1 MNSNTNPGRLL
12 LTALTVVFVFLFLFS
27 VPNKL
32 FAQPAGFTDQLY
44 MGGWD
49 DLAGFTWDAAGRMYV
64 WERDGR
70 VWIVENGVKSTNPL
84 IDISDEV
91 GGWRDFGLLG
101 FALDPNFLSNGY
113 FYMLY
118 VVDRHH
124 LLHAGT
130 PQYDPNTDEYFDA
143 TIGRITR
150 YQADPAT
157 NMTSTIVSSRFI
169 LLGEG
174 PGDGPPIL
182 HESHGTGSLVF
193 GDDGTLLAT
202 LGDGSS
208 YSSTDQG
215 SASETYWQQ
224 GITDGII
231 TSAQNIGAYRCQT
244 LDNYNGKILR
254 LDPMTGEGLS
264 TNPYWDAATP
274 KSPASRIW
282 ARGVRNPYRMTL
294 VPESGSHVP
303 EDGNPGV
310 LMFGD
315 VGWGNREELDI
326 VTGPGMNFGWPKYE
340 GMTHQPGY
348 NNGAYTPA
356 QHDLPKVDWRTGFPR
371 GFVNGSIVNVGSATL
386 PGPQFSGNASTG
398 GVWFHGEDFPEEWH
412 DTYFHADYGAGWIRN
427 FKFDANWNPIEVKN
441 FVTDAGPCIFLNTDP
456 DQTSLFYVRWP
467 NQIRQISFTGTTN
480 HTPVAFASANVS
492 FGNAPLTVNFSSE
505 NTFDQDGDPLT
516 LLWDFGDGTTS
527 NQPDPVHTFTSG
539 ASPTGFDV
547 TLTVTDNGGL
557 SDVANVNVSLNN
569 SPPIIVATSLD
580 VVNTFDP
587 HTTTTLELSATVT
600 DANHL
605 IGQLDYFWEVKLFHN
620 NHSHPLQTFT
630 VPIADAF
637 ITPVSCYGPS
647 YWYELSLTVTDPT
660 GASDYFV
667 KDIFP
672 ACAGN
677 AQSIVFSAI
686 ADKEVTDGPF
696 TISASASSG
705 LPVIFYVKEGP
716 ASVLSNIVTLDG
728 VPGLVT
734 ITATQP
740 GDGNFGP
747 AFNVDRSFW
756 VNVGDG
762 LGCAGLGQISRD
774 VWTGIGG
781 VAVSQIP
788 LSQSPNT
795 SDLISIF
802 EIPVDVLDNYGT
814 RVRGF
819 ICPPM
824 SGNYRFWISSDDNGE
839 LWLSTDDDPA
849 NKQLIANV
857 PGWSSSRQ
865 WEKFPEQQS
874 ALISLNAGQLYYIE
888 ALQKEQ
894 GGGDNLAVGWQLP
907 NGAQERP
914 ILGNRLLPFGAAP
927 PNALFTAT
935 PTSGDVPLVVSFDAS
950 GSFDTDGA
958 IVSYDWNFGDGN
970 IGSGISPN
978 HTYNSIGVFT
988 AILIV
993 TDDYGQTAFSEQ
1005 IITVNGA
1012 GPQNQVIT
1020 FDAIQDKLTTDAD
1033 FTISGSASSGL
1044 PVSFEV
1050 VSGPA
1055 TLSGNTVSLTGQ
1067 VGIVTIRAT
1076 QGGDPNWNPAIPVE
1090 RTFQVT
1096 EPPSGGDIDLS
1107 LNVVSSSTDLI
1118 IYNNI
1123 SFTFTLTNTGTALAT
1138 GVKISL
1144 PNPGTTVW
1152 VGGNEYT
1159 ASQGSYSLGSNEWD
1173 VGNVVAGGNA
1183 TITVNWFVLATD
1195 PLNAWAEV
1203 LAADQTDADSTPGN
1217 GACCSANEDDEAG
1230 LIVTTPGA
1238 GPQDQTINFSTI
1250 SDKESD
1256 DAAFNITASAT
1267 SGLAVSFAII
1277 SGPATISGN
1286 TISLSGGI
1294 GTVTVSA
1301 SQNGNANWNPAPTV
1315 QQSFQVNEPGLA
1327 NQTITFG
1334 SLPNKL
1340 TDSPPF
1346 NISASASSGLLVSFT
1361 IINGSAT
1368 ISGNTITLD
1377 GVPGPVTVRASQ
1389 SGDAQYNPAPD
1400 VDRTFQVTTPGGGS
1414 GVDLELTMEASPTT
1428 VSQWGNITFTA
1439 TLTNNGTAT
1448 ANDVEVY
1455 LPKPAS
1461 VVFVGG
1467 NEVSVSKGSYSV
1479 VGNQV
1484 WTVGSMPAGAT
1495 ETIAVNWFVIQNS
1508 ALTGW
1513 AEVQQAT
1520 PADDDSTPGNGLCC
1534 TANEDDEASFTA
1546 LLPGSGPQDQT
1557 INFPAIPDQDSD
1569 NQDFNIPVS
1578 ATSGLAVNLEII
1590 SGPATISGSTIS
1602 LNGITGL
1609 VTVRATQAGN
1619 ADWNAA
1625 VPMEQSFNVNPP
1637 GLDNQTINFSAISN
1651 KQTTDAP
1658 FSISATASSG
1668 LPVALEI
1675 TSGPA
1680 TISGSTITLDG
1691 TTGTVT
1697 VRASQPG
1704 DAQYN
1709 PAPDVVHTFAVTEPG
1724 QGGPDLEV
1732 TVESTS
1738 PILLIWQHITFTVS
1752 LINNGDETANNIVL
1766 GVPIPQGLAYSSH
1779 NAIDGDYNTY
1789 YEEWE
1794 VTSLAAGETASMEIV
1809 LFCLQNTTPLPYFV
1823 QVVSATPSDL
1833 DSTPGNNVTGT
1844 PEEDDEALVT
1854 LLPSPNPLQG
1864 IQGAVFSLS
1873 ASQNGGV
1880 AQLIWVSTIGE
1891 HALEYVVER
1900 SGNGFEWT
1908 DVLVRPNE
1916 EFDND
1921 LKTYYGFDS
1930 HPLPNWNFY
1939 RIKQIR
1945 TDGSYLYSNV
1955 AMLEFWEDLYEFKLF
1970 PNPANEYVDIN
1981 LKGVEGQLVRLLLVD
1996 RSGRLIRETEVENA
2010 PAATHRMDLAGV
2022 QEGWYVVWVQASG
2035 RKAQALPLVVGKR

>member
-1 MNSNTNPGRLL
+1 MNLNTDPNRLL
-12 LTALTVVFVFLFLFS
+12 PTAFTVVFLFLFS
-27 VPNKL
+27 IPNNL

-44 MGGWD
+44 MGGWNE
-49 DLAGFTWDAAGRMYV
+49 LAGFTWDASGRMFVY
-64 WERDGR
+64 ERDGR
-70 VWIVENGVKSTNPL
+70 VWIVDNGVKSTNPL

-113 FYMLY
+113 FYLLY

-124 LLHAGT
+124 LLYAGT

-157 NMTSTIVSSRFI
+157 NMTSTITSSRFV

-182 HESHGTGSLVF
+182 HESHGTGALVF
-193 GDDGTLLAT
+193 GEDGTLLAT
-202 LGDGSS
+202 MGDGAS
-208 YSSTDQG
+208 YSSIDQG
-215 SASETYWQQ
+215 SAPETYWQQ
-224 GITDGII
+224 GIADGII

-254 LDPMTGEGLS
+254 LDPMTGEGLPS
-264 TNPYWDAATP
+264 NPYWDAAAP
-274 KSPASRIW
+274 KSPPSRIW

-294 VPESGSHVP
+294 VPETGSHVP

-315 VGWGNREELDI
+315 VGWGVREELDV

-340 GMTHQPGY
+340 GMTYQPNY
-348 NNGAYTPA
+348 NNGTYAPA
-356 QHDLPKVDWRTGFPR
+356 QHDLPKVDWRNGSPR
-371 GFVNGSIVNVGSATL
+371 GFVNGSIVNVGSAIL
-386 PGPQFSGNASTG
+386 PGPQFVGNASTG
-398 GVWFHGEDFPEEWH
+398 GVWFSSGDFPQEWNGS
-412 DTYFHADYGAGWIRN
+412 YFQADYGAGWIKN
-427 FKFDANWNPIEVKN
+427 FRFDADWNPIEVKN
-441 FVTDAGPCIFLNTDP
+441 FVSNAGPCIFLNIDP
-456 DQTSLFYVRWP
+456 AQSALYYVRWP

-480 HTPVAFASANVS
+480 RTPVAFASANVV

-527 NQPDPVHTFTSG
+527 SQPDPVHTFTGG
-539 ASPTGFDV
+539 ASPAGFDV

-557 SDVANVNVSLNN
+557 SDVASINISLNN
-569 SPPIIVATSLD
+569 SPPLIVATSLD
-580 VVNTFDP
+580 AISTFDP
-587 HTTTTLELSATVT
+587 NTTTNLPLSATVT
-600 DANHL
+600 DAEHSAA
-605 IGQLDYFWEVKLFHN
+605 QLDYLWDVKLFHN
-620 NHSHPLQTFT
+620 NHNHPLQTFS
-630 VPIADAF
+630 VPAGNAT
-637 ITPVSCYGPS
+637 ITPVGCYSAS
-647 YWYELSLTVTDPT
+647 YWYQLSLTVTDPT

-672 ACAGN
+672 ACAGST
-677 AQSIVFSAI
+677 QSIVFPAI
-686 ADKEVTDGPF
+686 ADKVVTDGPF
-696 TISASASSG
+696 TINATASSG

-716 ASVLSNIVTLDG
+716 AKVLGNIVTLDG

-734 ITATQP
+734 ISATQP

-762 LGCAGLGQISRD
+762 IGCAGLGQISRD

-788 LSQSPNT
+788 LSQPPNT

-865 WEKFPEQQS
+865 WDKFPEQQS
-874 ALISLNAGQLYYIE
+874 ALVPLNAGQLYYIE

-907 NGAQERP
+907 NGTQERP
-914 ILGNRLLPFGAAP
+914 VPGNRLLPFGAAP
-927 PNALFTAT
+927 PYALFTAT

-950 GSFDTDGA
+950 TSSDPDGS

-970 IGSGISPN
+970 IGTGISPN
-978 HTYNSIGVFT
+978 HTYNSIGTFT
-988 AILIV
+988 ATLIV

-1005 IITVNGA
+1005 TITANGA
-1012 GPQNQVIT
+1012 GPQGQTIT
-1020 FDAIQDKLTTDAD
+1020 FGAIPDKLTTGAD
-1033 FTISGSASSGL
+1033 FTVSASASSGL
-1044 PVSFEV
+1044 PVSFEL

-1067 VGIVTIRAT
+1067 VGAVTVRAI
-1076 QGGDPNWNPAIPVE
+1076 QNGDANWNPATPVE
-1090 RTFQVT
+1090 QTFQVT
-1096 EPPSGGDIDLS
+1096 EPAGGGDIDLS
-1107 LNVVSSSTDLI
+1107 FSVTASSTDLVI
-1118 IYNNI
+1118 FNNI
-1123 SFTFTLTNTGTALAT
+1123 SFTFTLTNTGTAAAT
-1138 GVKISL
+1138 GVKAIL
-1144 PNPGTTVW
+1144 PKPASVVW

-1159 ASQGSYSLGSNEWD
+1159 VSQGSYSLGSNEWD
-1173 VGNVVAGGNA
+1173 VGSVAAGGNA
-1183 TITVNWFVLATD
+1183 AITVNWFVLATD
-1195 PLNAWAEV
+1195 PLSGWAEV

-1230 LIVTTPGA
+1230 LTVTVPGA
-1238 GPQDQTINFSTI
+1238 APQDQTINFPAI
-1250 SDKESD
+1250 PDKESNG
-1256 DAAFNITASAT
+1256 APFGISATAT
-1267 SGLAVSFAII
+1267 SGLAVGFEII
-1277 SGPATISGN
+1277 SGPATLSGN
-1286 TISLSGGI
+1286 IVTLTGVT
-1294 GTVTVSA
+1294 GTVVVSA
-1301 SQNGNANWNPAPTV
+1301 SQNGNADWNPAPAV
-1315 QQSFQVNEPGLA
+1315 QRSFQVNEPGLA
-1327 NQTITFG
+1327 NQTISFG
-1334 SLPNKL
+1334 SIPNKL

-1346 NISASASSGLLVSFT
+1346 NISATASSGLPVNFT
-1361 IINGSAT
+1361 IVNGPAT

-1377 GVPGPVTVRASQ
+1377 GVPGTVTVRASQ
-1389 SGDAQYNPAPD
+1389 PGDAQYNPAPD
-1400 VDRTFQVTTPGGGS
+1400 VDQSFQVTTPGGGS
-1414 GVDLELTMEASPTT
+1414 GVDLELTMDASPAT
-1428 VSQWGNITFTA
+1428 VTQWGNIAFTA
-1439 TLTNNGTAT
+1439 TLTNTGTTT

-1455 LPKPAS
+1455 FPKPAS

-1467 NEVSVSKGSYSV
+1467 NEVSVSTGSYSLL
-1479 VGNQV
+1479 GNQV
-1484 WTVGSMPAGAT
+1484 WSVGSVPAGAT
-1495 ETIAVNWFVIQNS
+1495 ETITVNWFVLQNT

-1534 TANEDDEASFTA
+1534 SASEDDEASFTA
-1546 LLPGSGPQDQT
+1546 LLPGSGPQDQA
-1557 INFPAIPDQDSD
+1557 INFPTIPDQDSD
-1569 NQDFNIPVS
+1569 NPDFNIAAS
-1578 ATSGLAVNLEII
+1578 ATSGLAVSLEIV
-1590 SGPATISGSTIS
+1590 SGPATISGNTIS
-1602 LNGITGL
+1602 LNGTTGQ
-1609 VTVRATQAGN
+1609 VIVRATQAGN

-1625 VPMEQSFNVNPP
+1625 VPVEQSFNVHPP
-1637 GLDNQTINFSAISN
+1637 GLDNQTIDFPAISN
-1651 KQTTDAP
+1651 KKTTDAP
-1658 FSISATASSG
+1658 FGISATASSG
-1668 LPVALEI
+1668 LPVVLEI

-1680 TISGSTITLDG
+1680 TILGSTVTLDG
-1691 TTGTVT
+1691 TPGTVT

-1709 PAPDVVHTFAVTEPG
+1709 PAPDVFRSFAVTEPG

-1732 TVESTS
+1732 TLETS
-1738 PILLIWQHITFTVS
+1738 SPVLLIWQNMTFTVS
-1752 LINNGDETANNIVL
+1752 VTNNGDETANNIVL
-1766 GVPIPQGLAYSSH
+1766 DVPIPQGLAYSSH
-1779 NAIDGDYNTY
+1779 NALDGDYNIF

-1794 VTSLAAGETASMEIV
+1794 IASLAAGGTATMEIV

-1823 QVVSATPSDL
+1823 QVVSATPDDL
-1833 DSTPGNNVTGT
+1833 DSTPGNNATGT
-1844 PEEDDEALVT
+1844 PAEDDEALLT
-1854 LLPSPNPLQG
+1854 LMPSPNPLQG
-1864 IQGAVFSLS
+1864 VQGAVFSLS

-1891 HALEYVVER
+1891 NALEYVVER
-1900 SGNGFEWT
+1900 SVNGFEWQE
-1908 DVLVRPNE
+1908 VLIRPNE
-1916 EFDND
+1916 ELSNG
-1921 LKTYYGFDS
+1921 LQTYYGFDS
-1930 HPLPNWNFY
+1930 HPYPSWNFY

-1955 AMLEFWEDLYEFKLF
+1955 AMLEFWEDLFEFKLF
-1970 PNPANEYVDIN
+1970 PNPANEYVDVN
-1981 LKGVEGQLVRLLLVD
+1981 LKGVEGQFVRLLLVD
-1996 RSGRLIRETEVENA
+1996 RSGRLVKETEIENA
-2010 PAATHRMDLAGV
+2010 PAATHRIDLAGV
-2022 QEGWYVVWVQASG
+2022 PEGWYAVWVQAAG
-2035 RKAQALPLVVGKR
+2035 RKAKALPLVVGKR